1 MVLYK
6 PHKFCRILAAD
17 NPSIAVMGVMAFR
30 SAENGLFIQ
39 HLVQTNNKEN
49 IKVRMAGPLCGKST
63 GQLHIT

>member
-30 SAENGLFIQ
+30 SAENRLFVQ
-39 HLVQTNNKEN
+39 QLVQINNKEN
-49 IKVRMAGPLCGKST
+49 IKVRMVGPLCGKST
-63 GQLHIT
+63 K